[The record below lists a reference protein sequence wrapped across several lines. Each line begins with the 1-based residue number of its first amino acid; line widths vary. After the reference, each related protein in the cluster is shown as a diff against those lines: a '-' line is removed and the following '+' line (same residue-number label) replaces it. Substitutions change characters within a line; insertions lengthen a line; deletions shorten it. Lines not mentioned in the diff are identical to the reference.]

1 MVKVINKTEWWEY
14 LEFVLAKDTIN
25 EIARLPIYVQVKR
38 SDWDKWEQAVSKN
51 MSLWPKQ
58 WNENMVRDIAECF
71 DVGWL
76 SVEHLEQIHNFILKN
91 I

>member
-1 MVKVINKTEWWEY
+1 MVRIINKADWWER
-14 LEFVLAKDTIN
+14 LEFILAKDTIDK
-25 EIARLPIYVQVKR
+25 IIQLPIYVQIKR
-38 SDWDKWEQAVSKN
+38 SDWDKWELACSKN

-58 WNENMVRDIAECF
+58 WDENMVRDLAECY

-76 SVEHLEQIHNFILKN
+76 SIEHLEQIHNFILKN